1 VTYETI
7 TLSIADHIAT
17 MTLNRPE
24 RLNAMP
30 PQMGDEISHAL
41 DNLGDARVL
50 LITGAGR
57 AFCSGADLSGRGN
70 GSGSL
75 GGEGAYRALTTS
87 YNPIMMK
94 LAHLPIPIVTAVQGP
109 AAGIGCSLA
118 LAGDFVVAGESGYF
132 LMAFVNIGLVPD
144 GGATWMLP
152 RLIGKARATE
162 MMLLGEK
169 VYGTKAAEWGLIHK
183 CVADDALIGEATALA
198 ARLAAGPTRAIGIIR
213 QNILTALEQDYG
225 HAMHL
230 EAKGQRI
237 AGSTADAVE
246 GAMAFL
252 QKRKAAFTGQ

>member
-1 VTYETI
+1 MTFETI
-7 TLSIADHIAT
+7 TLSSADSIAT
-17 MTLNRPE
+17 ITLNRPE

-30 PQMGDEISHAL
+30 PQMGDEISAAL
-41 DNLGDARVL
+41 DQLGDARAL

-57 AFCSGADLSGRGN
+57 AFCSGADLAARG
-70 GSGSL
+70 GGGSL
-75 GGEGAYRALTTS
+75 GGEGAYKALTTS
-87 YNPIMMK
+87 YNPMMMK
-94 LAHLPIPIVTAVQGP
+94 LAHLPIPIVTAVNGP

-132 LMAFVNIGLVPD
+132 LQAFVNIGLVPD

-169 VYGTKAAEWGLIHK
+169 IHGAKAADWGLIHK
-183 CVADDALIGEATALA
+183 CVADEALIGEATALA

-213 QNILTALEQDYG
+213 QNILAALEHDYG

-252 QKRKAAFTGQ
+252 QKRAAVFKGS